1 MKGFRFLLYAR
12 SSRYWINLLITIL
25 IALGIAISIEIIG
38 FTYNKRVDLT
48 AEKRYQFSDQFKK
61 ILNSLEGRMD
71 VTVFY
76 QSGERLELDDLLS
89 QYAIQSPKF
98 HYELYDLDRNPG
110 MAKKYGI
117 KNYGESVI
125 TYGGKRTK
133 VSYPVED
140 KIINALLKLT
150 RKEKKVIYFLKGHGE
165 NDVLNSDQRKG
176 YSKIKEA
183 LESEDYDVKELSLMR
198 NENIP
203 ANASVLIISG
213 PKKDFLKEELET
225 IHQFVQKG
233 GKALF
238 MVDPY
243 YSLPNL
249 SLFLWGYDVVLGNNV
264 IVDPNNR
271 TLGGDAF
278 TIIIPLFLK
287 HPIIQD
293 FQTPVL
299 FPLARSVEA
308 KRNPMAGVF
317 AQTFA
322 ESDPK
327 SFALSDKQELT
338 KGKINIEE
346 GQKGPIS
353 VATIVAIESKETKEG
368 KQKESLQEQIVVFG
382 DSDFISNLYI
392 NQLGNKDLFLNTVNW
407 LSEEEYL
414 ISSRPKRPQY
424 NYRFLK
430 YQDTK
435 SLFWLLVILQPAL
448 PLAVGLVIYIRRKIK
463 G

>member
-1 MKGFRFLLYAR
+1 MKGLRFLLYAR
-12 SSRYWINLLITIL
+12 SSRYWINLLVTIL

-38 FTYNKRVDLT
+38 FNYNKRMDLT
-48 AEKRYQFSDQFKK
+48 SEKRYEISDQFKK
-61 ILNSLEGRMD
+61 ILNSLQGRID

-117 KNYGESVI
+117 KSYGESVI
-125 TYGGKRTK
+125 IYGGKRTK

-140 KIINALLKLT
+140 KIVNAILKLT
-150 RKEKKVIYFLKGHGE
+150 RKEKKAIYFLKGHSE
-165 NDVLNSDQRKG
+165 NDITNDNPRKG
-176 YSKIKEA
+176 YSKVREA
-183 LESEDYDVKELSLMR
+183 IESEDYDVKELSLMK

-203 ANASVLIISG
+203 SNASVLIISG

-225 IHQFVQKG
+225 LHRFVQKE

-238 MVDPY
+238 MIDPFY
-243 YSLPNL
+243 TFPNL
-249 SLFLWGYDVVLGNNV
+249 SLFLSGYDVVLGNDV
-264 IVDPNNR
+264 IVDQDNR
-271 TLGGDAF
+271 TFGGDAV
-278 TIIIPLFLK
+278 TILVPLFLK

-293 FQTPVL
+293 FRTPVL
-299 FPLARSVEA
+299 FPLARSVEV
-308 KRNPMAGVF
+308 KGNPTAGVF

-322 ESDPK
+322 QSDPK
-327 SFALSDKQELT
+327 SLALSDKKDLT
-338 KGKINIEE
+338 KGKVTIEE
-346 GQKGPIS
+346 GRKGPIS
-353 VATIVAIESKETKEG
+353 VAAIVAIESKETKGE
-368 KQKESLQEQIVVFG
+368 KQTGSLQEQIVVFG
-382 DSDFISNLYI
+382 DSDFISNFYI

-407 LSEEEYL
+407 LSEEDYL
-414 ISSRPKRPQY
+414 ISSRPKRLEY

-435 SLFWLLVILQPAL
+435 RLFWLLVILQPAL
-448 PLAVGLVIYIRRKIK
+448 PLAVGLVIYIRRKMK